1 MRTNETTC
9 VVKGLKLDVMLI
21 NQEAVSNSLMSQ
33 FDSVQVTNNL
43 VISIY

>member
-1 MRTNETTC
+1 MRTNEITC